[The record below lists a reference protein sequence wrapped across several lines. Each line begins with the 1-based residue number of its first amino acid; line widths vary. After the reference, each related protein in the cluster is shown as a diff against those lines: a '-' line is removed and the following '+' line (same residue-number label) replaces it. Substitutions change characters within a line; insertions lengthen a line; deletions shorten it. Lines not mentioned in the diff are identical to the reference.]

1 MKLDSWA
8 EAIVTGKLAMG
19 LKSRSGVWPD
29 RRLAVLR
36 AAMVKTLKK
45 REDMGE
51 VRCDIIGVCD
61 ILETSTFGELG

>member
-1 MKLDSWA
+1 
-8 EAIVTGKLAMG
+8 MG